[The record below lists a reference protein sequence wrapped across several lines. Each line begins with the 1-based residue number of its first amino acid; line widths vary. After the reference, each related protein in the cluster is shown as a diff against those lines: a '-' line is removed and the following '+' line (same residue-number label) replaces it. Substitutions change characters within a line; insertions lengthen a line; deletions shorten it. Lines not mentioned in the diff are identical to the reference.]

1 MNAARRTARTPTH
14 RTSRVAVA
22 AASLICLATLAG
34 CAPRGDFGRPAPSVI
49 GGHALPFAGRV
60 AAEARGEPAAW
71 SILTDDERELRAR
84 AYRFLMPAHEWQVV
98 ERGLADLTRHRV
110 TPAPLRL
117 GMRRSYWDALIF
129 SRGTS
134 PAPLFRRI
142 AQDADQDRMLIPL
155 LREIALRVLEA
166 DDARLRFLLYVTV
179 LEESQAEE
187 AALRVAENRCLIA
200 WVRAEARERALRYRY
215 ALERLAIEAPQRSA
229 IEPER
234 ALAALDVEIA
244 TLDGLAVGELGACAE
259 GIVAPPR
266 RPAAGPLPAIV
277 PAADAPPPDGVILFK
292 R

>member
-1 MNAARRTARTPTH
+1 MR
-14 RTSRVAVA
+14 RTSRSAVA
-22 AASLICLATLAG
+22 AASVALLGLLAA

-49 GGHALPFAGRV
+49 GAYAMPFAGRV
-60 AAEARGEPAAW
+60 AAEVRGEPAAW

-84 AYRFLMPAHEWQVV
+84 AYRFLMPAHEWQVP
-98 ERGLADLTRHRV
+98 ERALAELTRHRV

-117 GMRRSYWDALIF
+117 GTRRGYWDALIF

-142 AQDADQDRMLIPL
+142 AQDAEQDRMLIPL
-155 LREIALRVLEA
+155 LRETALRVLEA
-166 DDARLRFLLYVTV
+166 DEARLRFLLYVTV
-179 LEESQAEE
+179 LEENQAQE

-215 ALERLAIEAPQRSA
+215 ALERLAIEAPQRAA

-234 ALAALDVEIA
+234 ALAALDAEIA
-244 TLDGLAVGELGACAE
+244 TLDGLAVGALDACAE
-259 GIVAPPR
+259 AVTAPAPR
-266 RPAAGPLPAIV
+266 RAAGPPPAIV
-277 PAADAPPPDGVILFK
+277 PATDAPPPDGVILFK

>member
-1 MNAARRTARTPTH
+1 MLGA
-14 RTSRVAVA
+14 
-22 AASLICLATLAG
+22 
-34 CAPRGDFGRPAPSVI
+34 
-49 GGHALPFAGRV
+49 HALPFAGRV

-84 AYRFLMPAHEWQVV
+84 AYRFLMPAHEWQVI

-117 GMRRSYWDALIF
+117 GIRRSYWDALIF
-129 SRGTS
+129 SGRTS

-142 AQDADQDRMLIPL
+142 AQDAEQDRALIPL
-155 LREIALRVLEA
+155 LRAIALRVLEA
-166 DDARLRFLLYVTV
+166 DDARLRFLLHVTV
-179 LEESQAEE
+179 LEENQAQE

-215 ALERLAIEAPQRSA
+215 ALERLAIEAPQRAA

-234 ALAALDVEIA
+234 AIAALDAEIA
-244 TLDGLAVGELGACAE
+244 TLDTLAVGELGACAE
-259 GIVAPPR
+259 AVTSPAPR
-266 RPAAGPLPAIV
+266 RAGPPPAIV
-277 PAADAPPPDGVILFK
+277 PAAAGPPPTGVIPAK